1 MVMKHLRY
9 GLLAAL
15 FAVSSLS
22 HAVALDTAPLKG
34 KSLAFVVQ
42 DLSNPIWAQ
51 YAKTLKEVGESHG
64 MRVTAMD
71 CKSNAATQITQVENV
86 IQEGTDAIILHPA
99 EANALEEVAGR
110 AKEAGMKVISW
121 DILMKNADVGYLKD
135 NFVAGKLVG
144 EQAAKWI
151 NEKLGG
157 VAQVALLEYP
167 VYPELIQRASG
178 IEAGLK
184 EFAPKA
190 EIVARAPAINAT
202 EGMSKTETLLMAN
215 PDIKIICCIG
225 DGGAVGANEAVKAA
239 GLDADDFGIF
249 GCDGSQEAL
258 SKVKNNEPLRMSI
271 SWGTSY
277 DTVDELLTLTSGL
290 LGNKDVDQEFICG
303 MTPVTIDNVNDYI
316 E

>member
-1 MVMKHLRY
+1 MVTKYLRY
-9 GLLAAL
+9 SLLAL
-15 FAVSSLS
+15 VIAVSSLS
-22 HAVALDTAPLKG
+22 HAVSLDAAPLKG

-51 YAKTLKEVGESHG
+51 YAKTLTEVAASHG
-64 MRVTAMD
+64 MRATAMD
-71 CKSNAATQITQVENV
+71 CKSNAATQITQVENF

-99 EANALEEVAGR
+99 EANALETVAKQ
-110 AKEAGMKVISW
+110 AKDAGMKVISW
-121 DILMKNADVGYLKD
+121 DILMENADVGYLKD

-151 NEKLGG
+151 NAKLGG
-157 VAQVALLEYP
+157 KAEVALLEYP
-167 VYPELIQRASG
+167 VYPELIQRAKG
-178 IEAGLK
+178 IEAGLA
-184 EFAPKA
+184 EFAPNAK
-190 EIVARAPAINAT
+190 IVARAPAINAT
-202 EGMSKTETLLMAN
+202 EGMTKAETLLLAN
-215 PDIKIICCIG
+215 PDIKIIVCIG

-258 SKVKNNEPLRMSI
+258 SKIKNNEPLRMSI

-290 LGNKDVDQEFICG
+290 LGGKNVDREFICG
-303 MTPVTIDNVNDYI
+303 MTPVTIENVEDYI